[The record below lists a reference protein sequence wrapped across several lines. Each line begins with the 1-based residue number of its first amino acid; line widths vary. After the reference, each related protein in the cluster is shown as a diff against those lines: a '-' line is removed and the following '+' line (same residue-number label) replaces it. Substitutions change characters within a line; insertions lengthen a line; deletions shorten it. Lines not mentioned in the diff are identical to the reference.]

1 MNGYRKSARPGVS
14 SLHFSCERKQ
24 NLVIEQ
30 TCNYQFDI
38 DFSLCGGLDNPSQF
52 SRSLFES
59 GKLSFDDFTE
69 RLKVKNLDIF
79 SNPNLVVRIGDQFF
93 KWEAACPIIM
103 SRVLFGR
110 SLPSELVD
118 VIAASVTVPVEAP
131 LDSNPTPSSATSGPI
146 ASAEGAHS
154 ADVIDTTPT
163 KPPAAEAIDIEGVEK
178 RNDVDPEPE
187 TSKRSSWFTFFGSKS
202 GGESA
207 STSPQ
212 KMGQPP
218 NKGGGEDADLEAA
231 GVPSLEKDPGS
242 GLEDPSLATLR
253 KVSECSTADE
263 VMAEVAGHD
272 AKRYKKTLRLSND
285 LIQKMNLKSGS
296 NEVQFS
302 VTTAFQV
309 WSLTQSFS
317 RIGYFF
323 PFSRTQKKRD

>member
-1 MNGYRKSARPGVS
+1 M
-14 SLHFSCERKQ
+14 
-24 NLVIEQ
+24 
-30 TCNYQFDI
+30 
-38 DFSLCGGLDNPSQF
+38 
-52 SRSLFES
+52 
-59 GKLSFDDFTE
+59 
-69 RLKVKNLDIF
+69 KNLDIF

-242 GLEDPSLATLR
+242 GHEDPSLATLR

-263 VMAEVAGHD
+263 VLAEVAGHD

-323 PFSRTQKKRD
+323 PFSKTQKKGD